1 MVRSSNMFENHIIIV
16 GGGLSGLTAAYL
28 LARQGRSVLVIEKKA
43 YPFHRVCGEYVSNE
57 VKDFLVKEGL
67 FPFEHYPASIN
78 HFRLSAVNGDQADFP
93 LELGG
98 FGISRY
104 ILDHH
109 FYQKCLGEGVK
120 FLQKTQVTAIQFL
133 PEKQHFMVETSEG
146 SSLPAAF
153 VLGAYGKRS
162 RIDKQLSR
170 DFVQQRSPYIG
181 VKYHIEIAG
190 QEDHIV
196 ALHNYNGGYLGIN
209 KIENGR
215 FNLCYL
221 GSREQ
226 LKAAGSIGAMEEKHL
241 FANPHIREIFE
252 KADFL
257 WDRPEVINEISF
269 DTKTPVENNIL
280 MLGDAAGMI
289 TPLCGNGM
297 AIAIHTGK
305 LAADAFLTHN
315 KLADIQHSYQKSWK
329 AYIQSRLRLGRY
341 VQKLFGAPMVSSL
354 AVGLLKNS
362 SFLSKRLIRQTH
374 GDPIR

>member
-1 MVRSSNMFENHIIIV
+1 MFENEIIII

-28 LARQGRSVLVIEKKA
+28 LAKQGKSVLVIEKKA

-57 VKDFLVKEGL
+57 VKDFLIKEGL
-67 FPFEHYPASIN
+67 FPFEHFPASIN
-78 HFRLSAVNGDQADFP
+78 HFRLSAVNGEAADFP

-98 FGISRY
+98 FGISRFV
-104 ILDHH
+104 LDHH
-109 FYQKCLGEGVK
+109 FYQKCLDEGVK
-120 FLQKTQVTAIQFL
+120 FLQKTQVTNVQFL
-133 PEKQHFMVETSEG
+133 PENQHFRVETSDG
-146 SSLPAAF
+146 TLLPASY

-162 RIDKQLSR
+162 KIDKKLNR
-170 DFVQQRSPYIG
+170 NFAQQRSPYVG
-181 VKYHIEIAG
+181 VKYHIEIDG
-190 QEDHIV
+190 QEDHV
-196 ALHNYNGGYLGIN
+196 VSLHNYSGGYLGIN
-209 KIENGR
+209 KIENGH

-226 LKAAGSIGAMEEKHL
+226 LRDAGSIGAMEEKYL
-241 FANPHIREIFE
+241 FANPLIREIFE
-252 KADFL
+252 KAHFL

-269 DTKTPVENNIL
+269 ATKTPVEDNIL

-305 LAADAFLTHN
+305 LAADSFLKHN
-315 KLADIQHSYQKSWK
+315 KLGDIQKAYQKEWK
-329 AYIQSRLRLGRY
+329 AFFQTRLRLGRN

-354 AVGLLKNS
+354 AVNLLKNS
-362 SFLSKRLIRQTH
+362 SFLSRKLIRQTH